1 LNFAKDA
8 LARLVPGAKTLRPAG
23 LYLWVYNGGAR
34 PPLLRSMFR
43 IFFAWLLL
51 SGGLP
56 AQAAGRPAP
65 AGPAPVTIAA
75 AADLKYVLDSL
86 VTIFNRQ
93 HPAARV
99 TVVYGSSGK
108 FYEQLSH
115 GAPFDLFFSADSEY
129 PQRLQQAGRTAGAPV
144 PYALGRLVLWSKNLN
159 PSAQGMNTLL
169 GPQVRH
175 VALANPAHAPYG
187 RRAEE
192 ALRTYKLYDQ
202 VKPKLIFGEN
212 IGQAA
217 QYAATGAA
225 EVGLLAYSLA
235 LSPELRRAGRFYLIP
250 ATAHS
255 PLRQSYVLLK
265 QAQGNATATSFA
277 AFMASPVARQAMQKY
292 GFGL

>member
-1 LNFAKDA
+1 MPRFLFA
-8 LARLVPGAKTLRPAG
+8 L
-23 LYLWVYNGGAR
+23 
-34 PPLLRSMFR
+34 
-43 IFFAWLLL
+43 LLL
-51 SGGLP
+51 SGWLP
-56 AQAAGRPAP
+56 ARAAPPAP
-65 AGPAPVTIAA
+65 AGPAPITIAA

-93 HPAARV
+93 HPQARA

-129 PQRLQQAGRTAGAPV
+129 PRRLQQAGRTATAPQ
-144 PYALGRLVLWSKNLN
+144 PYALGRLVLWSKKLN
-159 PSAQGMNTLL
+159 PSAKGMNTLL
-169 GPQVRH
+169 APQVMH
-175 VALANPAHAPYG
+175 VAIANPAHAPYG

-202 VKPKLIFGEN
+202 VKSKLIFGEN
-212 IGQAA
+212 IGQTA

-225 EVGLLAYSLA
+225 EVGVLAYSLA

-250 ATAHS
+250 AAAHT
-255 PLRQSYVLLK
+255 PLQQSYVVLK
-265 QAQGNATATSFA
+265 RAAGNATASAFA
-277 AFMASPVARQAMQKY
+277 AFMASPVARQALKKY